1 MHAFMA
7 STTLSDLKSYIH
19 QCWKYRHFLTHLA
32 FSDLRARFRRS
43 YLGLLW
49 LTLQPLLLTSIMSI
63 VFIVVLKQSFGDYS
77 VYLFSGL
84 IIWDFITG
92 CFQIGSGSFLAAEG
106 YVRQVRLPMII
117 YPLKAVLY
125 CSVVFAFALSG
136 FIVYCLIIKH
146 SIFTWYWIYLLPFYA
161 SLVIFGAPLTIIS
174 AITNIKFRDFQQS
187 ITIFLQMLMY
197 VSPIMF
203 TRSAFNHPGLKEWTA
218 INPVAAL
225 LDLFRDPMING
236 QTPMLVTYATVIL
249 WAAALWGLAIWMLV
263 RNERKIVFYY

>member
-1 MHAFMA
+1 ML
-7 STTLSDLKSYIH
+7 STALSDFTSYAH
-19 QCWKYRHFLTHLA
+19 QCWRYRHFWVHLA
-32 FSDLRARFRRS
+32 LSDLRARFRRS

-77 VYLFSGL
+77 IYLFSGL

-92 CFQIGSGSFLAAEG
+92 CFQIGAGSFLAAEG
-106 YVRQVRLPMII
+106 YVRQVRLPMVI

-125 CSVVFAFALSG
+125 CSIVFAFALSG
-136 FIVYCLIIKH
+136 FIVYCLLMKH
-146 SIFTWYWIYLLPFYA
+146 SIFTWHWVYLIPFYA
-161 SLVIFGAPLTIIS
+161 CLVIVGAPLAIIS

-187 ITIFLQMLMY
+187 ITILLQMLMY

-203 TRSAFNHPGLKEWTA
+203 TRSAFNHPGLREWTA

-225 LDLFRDPMING
+225 LDLFRDPMIDGNA
-236 QTPMLVTYATVIL
+236 PMLVTYAVVIL
-249 WAAALWGLAIWMLV
+249 WASVFWTLAIWMLI

>member
-1 MHAFMA
+1 MA
-7 STTLSDLKSYIH
+7 SLDITALTSYIR
-19 QCWKYRHFLTHLA
+19 QSWKYRHFWVHLA

-43 YLGLLW
+43 YLGLFW

-63 VFIVVLKQSFGDYS
+63 VFIIVLKQSFRDYS

-84 IIWDFITG
+84 IIWDFVTG

-106 YVRQVRLPMII
+106 YIRQVRLPMII

-125 CSVVFAFALSG
+125 CSIIFSFALIG
-136 FIVYCLIIKH
+136 FVIYSAIIRH
-146 SIFTWYWIYLLPFYA
+146 DIFTWHWIYLLPFYA
-161 SLVIFGAPLTIIS
+161 SMVIFGAPLSIIS

-187 ITIFLQMLMY
+187 INIFLQMLTY

-203 TRSAFNHPGLKEWTA
+203 TKPYFDHPGLKQWTA
-218 INPVAAL
+218 INPIAVL
-225 LDLFRDPMING
+225 LDLFRDPMI
-236 QTPMLVTYATVIL
+236 YAQSPTLLSYAVIIL
-249 WAAALWGLAIWMLV
+249 WSAALWALAIWMLV